1 MSLLCLPSREVM
13 SMSELNTSA
22 AIAPAAASPAVA
34 ATPVITSADEV
45 NDLTLTRL
53 AAVLGR
59 GYVIEHVP
67 AGGSL
72 SLLNYLKIDPS
83 EETVVIATNVASRA
97 AGHEDLLGVRVDE
110 IDTDMLALFAP
121 HAIIAR
127 VEEGK
132 PVRTVDPV
140 LPARVVN
147 TIRCVN
153 PRCVTQTEPYLDQV
167 FVLAD
172 KNLGEYRC
180 EYCSAAAQF

>member
-1 MSLLCLPSREVM
+1 M
-13 SMSELNTSA
+13 SMSELNASDVTT
-22 AIAPAAASPAVA
+22 PAAATIPAATATHAVA
-34 ATPVITSADEV
+34 ADEV

-127 VEEGK
+127 VEGGK

-153 PRCVTQTEPYLDQV
+153 PSCVTQTEPYLDQV